1 MYKIDQISQ
10 FCIGC
15 IRITLCGQPLG
26 LEPLPCKAFL
36 EVHEGDGTG
45 KTWVRERALSGWFNL
60 LNKQKD
66 FTYTTY
72 YSLPT
77 PTSLTDL
84 TRSTD
89 ILPTTKKSVY
99 LVVNC
104 TSVMIIHSMSKNLTV
119 RQSFDRS
126 RVYTVQGEMPKDL
139 VQTEKH
145 KVFFSFMWTL
155 SAAAF

>member
-1 MYKIDQISQ
+1 MNKGFIQYNQVTFS
-10 FCIGC
+10 
-15 IRITLCGQPLG
+15 
-26 LEPLPCKAFL
+26 
-36 EVHEGDGTG
+36 
-45 KTWVRERALSGWFNL
+45 WFNL

-104 TSVMIIHSMSKNLTV
+104 IDTLLYPTSNECLFRTDLPFLFGLLFPAQCL
-119 RQSFDRS
+119 RQPNK
-126 RVYTVQGEMPKDL
+126 RVFCYSTGQR
-139 VQTEKH
+139 
-145 KVFFSFMWTL
+145 VFW
-155 SAAAF
+155 

>member
-1 MYKIDQISQ
+1 MGNKDFTMNKGFIQYNQVTFS
-10 FCIGC
+10 
-15 IRITLCGQPLG
+15 
-26 LEPLPCKAFL
+26 
-36 EVHEGDGTG
+36 
-45 KTWVRERALSGWFNL
+45 WFNL

-89 ILPTTKKSVY
+89 ILPTTKKYVY

-104 TSVMIIHSMSKNLTV
+104 IKKL
-119 RQSFDRS
+119 
-126 RVYTVQGEMPKDL
+126 L
-139 VQTEKH
+139 
-145 KVFFSFMWTL
+145 
-155 SAAAF
+155 